1 MSNSVLMIDTDSA
14 LYGRRLVREIRK
26 NSKTGVYLRTIGS
39 YRVYY
44 AEFTG
49 HSIQIRT
56 TCKRGFQLA
65 PDEWATAFSDRRGRN
80 ISANRHPSAMEDQT
94 DKAERD

>member
-1 MSNSVLMIDTDSA
+1 MSTSFVMIDTDSE

-26 NSKTGVYLRTIGS
+26 HSQTGVYLRTIGS
-39 YRVYY
+39 YRVYH

-56 TCKRGFQLA
+56 MCDRSFQLD
-65 PDEWATAFSDRRGRN
+65 PNEWATAFTDRRGQG
-80 ISANRHPSAMEDQT
+80 ICADRHPAREGASNE
-94 DKAERD
+94 ES

>member
-1 MSNSVLMIDTDSA
+1 MSNSVFMIDTDSA

-26 NSKTGVYLRTIGS
+26 QSHTGVYLRTIGK
-39 YRVYY
+39 YRVCY

-56 TCKRGFQLA
+56 VCDRSFQLD
-65 PDEWATAFSDRRGRN
+65 PDEWATAFSDRRGQN
-80 ISANRHPSAMEDQT
+80 ICADRHPPRKGGEN
-94 DKAERD
+94 